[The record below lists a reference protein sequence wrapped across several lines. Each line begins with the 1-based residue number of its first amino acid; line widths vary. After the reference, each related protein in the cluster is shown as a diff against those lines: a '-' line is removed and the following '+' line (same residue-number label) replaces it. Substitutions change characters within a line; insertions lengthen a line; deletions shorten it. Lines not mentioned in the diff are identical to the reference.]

1 MGDYISV
8 TEASIMCNRNRVA
21 IYRWARDGHV
31 RSKIVKT
38 NARQTKGK
46 TLFHVDDLIRCA
58 EVFEVGH
65 RTDIFG
71 LTKSHGKYKGQT
83 KYKPHSFTEDQLE
96 IARRVMA
103 NA

>member
-1 MGDYISV
+1 MEDYISV

-46 TLFHVDDLIRCA
+46 TVFHVDDLIRCA

-83 KYKPHSFTEDQLE
+83 KYKPHSFTEDQLK

>member
-1 MGDYISV
+1 MEEYISI

-38 NARQTKGK
+38 NAKQSKGK
-46 TLFHVDDLIRCA
+46 TVFHVDDLIKCA

-71 LTKSHGKYKGQT
+71 LTKSDGKYKGQT
-83 KYKPHSFTEDQLE
+83 KYKPYSFTDEQLE
-96 IARRVMA
+96 VARRVLGHA
-103 NA
+103 